1 MEIIFTGPQYLQG
14 MWAYICPDL
23 LKAIETEPESE
34 VLLELLYALAKCI
47 ETLGAGCLDTQ
58 PMAELLRILD
68 KLLNEHFERAV
79 QRLEKRQD
87 EDYDDVRIS
96 IFIFYIILEV
106 ISWGP
111 FLIYNFTNILLF
123 KF

>member
-1 MEIIFTGPQYLQG
+1 
-14 MWAYICPDL
+14 MWSYICPEL

-34 VLLELLYALAKCI
+34 VLLELLYSLAKCI

-79 QRLEKRQD
+79 QRLEKRKD
-87 EDYDDVRIS
+87 EDYDEVRFSILYIYRNDFVLS
-96 IFIFYIILEV
+96 IFI
-106 ISWGP
+106 
-111 FLIYNFTNILLF
+111 NIF
-123 KF
+123 SY